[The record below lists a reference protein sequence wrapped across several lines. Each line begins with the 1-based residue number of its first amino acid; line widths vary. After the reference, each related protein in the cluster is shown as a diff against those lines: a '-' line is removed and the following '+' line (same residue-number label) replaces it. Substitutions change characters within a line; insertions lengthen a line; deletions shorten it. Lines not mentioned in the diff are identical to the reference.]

1 MTITLSISPDFSP
14 KHIAGWFI
22 FNTWLQRQMNF
33 GIHLELYDSFEQQR
47 EAFKRDELDLI
58 YANPFDASF
67 LVREKGFRAI
77 AAPLH
82 KSDET
87 IIATSIDSPI
97 SDLESL
103 KEGTRIAATDDPDI
117 NMLGMIMLEPADLTD
132 DTVDLHTVDTYV
144 LVAKQLIDQKADV
157 GFFLKESYDDLS
169 DVIKKQL
176 RILLAS
182 DIQVI
187 RHVLLAGSRLAD
199 HHEQLTDALSNMQ
212 TDPKGAGVL
221 QAMGLDG
228 WESQDQEDAEFM
240 IDLMDTLNAH

>member
-47 EAFKRDELDLI
+47 GAFQKDELDLI
-58 YANPFDASF
+58 YANPFDAAF

-77 AAPLH
+77 AAPLRR
-82 KSDET
+82 SDET
-87 IIATSIDSPI
+87 IIATSIDSPLAN
-97 SDLESL
+97 LESL

-117 NMLGMIMLEPADLTD
+117 NMLGMIMLEPADLTYE
-132 DTVDLHTVDTYV
+132 TVDLHTVDTYV

-157 GFFLKESYDDLS
+157 GFFLKESYEDLS

-176 RILLAS
+176 RILLSS

-187 RHVLLAGSRLAD
+187 RHVLLAGHRLVD
-199 HHEQLTDALSNMQ
+199 HHEQLTGALCNMES
-212 TDPKGAGVL
+212 DPKGAGVL
-221 QAMGLDG
+221 QAMGFEG
-228 WESQDQEDAEFM
+228 WEPQDQEDAEFM